1 MPSFDSSLSDSPA
14 AMRIPLTPRS
24 CRIHRLLALC
34 FLLVLPL
41 THCPAKA
48 PAAPTPS
55 PVAPPADHWDKDQV
69 YDLGHLLD
77 LALAR
82 NPRVAA
88 AWNGAKA
95 AEATSAEARAPY
107 WPVLVSEVLGGSD
120 QWYTPAATGP
130 DNFRR
135 VQATAVL
142 AVEYLLLD
150 FGRRDA
156 DAARTLALFEG
167 AGLLARRQMQETVFA
182 VQSAWF
188 AHEAA
193 RWQEV
198 AAISAWESARV
209 LRQTV
214 EKEMSTGLK
223 ATPELLTA
231 RKAEWQA
238 RFRRDEAANL
248 VKITRGEVC
257 LAAGLPAN
265 AALQTRV
272 GTGPPP
278 SPELRQTIGALI
290 EKCLA
295 ERPDLAARAAEVRAS
310 AESVRRARADFYP
323 EVRLEGSYSFSTFGY
338 RAEDGRTSGTYA
350 ENLNGYG
357 GFLTASWEIFDGGE
371 RLNRVRREEAEMAT
385 RENLLE
391 ESRLRATSDVW
402 TNYHEFLTAGT
413 LVEYTESW
421 VASAREDDAALQ
433 AAFASGLEDLTT
445 REEVRSLL
453 AMAEYELAAAQA
465 RYATSTAALL
475 LALGTTLPPPH

>member
-1 MPSFDSSLSDSPA
+1 MVTV
-14 AMRIPLTPRS
+14 LTTS
-24 CRIHRLLALC
+24 ALP
-34 FLLVLPL
+34 VI
-41 THCPAKA
+41 
-48 PAAPTPS
+48 AAPVPS
-55 PVAPPADHWDKDQV
+55 VASPSGDHWDQDQV
-69 YDLGHLLD
+69 YDLGLLLD
-77 LALAR
+77 LALVR
-82 NPRVAA
+82 DPRVSA
-88 AWNGAKA
+88 AWNRAKA
-95 AEATSAEARAPY
+95 AEAASAQARAPY
-107 WPVLVSEVLGGSD
+107 WPVLVAEILGGSD

-156 DAARTLALFEG
+156 NAARTLALFEG

-198 AAISAWESARV
+198 ASLSAYESARV

-214 EKEMSTGLK
+214 EKEITTGLK

-238 RFRRDEAANL
+238 QFRRDEAVNL
-248 VKITRGEVC
+248 VKITRGELC

-272 GTGPPP
+272 GAAPPP

-295 ERPDLAARAAEVRAS
+295 ERPDLAARAAEVRA
-310 AESVRRARADFYP
+310 AVASVRQARADLYP
-323 EVRLEGSYSFSTFGY
+323 EVRLEGNYSYSTFGY

-350 ENLNGYG
+350 DNLNGYG
-357 GFLTASWEIFDGGE
+357 GFLTASWEVFDGGE
-371 RLNRVRREEAEMAT
+371 RLNRLRREEAERAV
-385 RENLLE
+385 RENQLE
-391 ESRLRATSDVW
+391 ESRLQATSDVW
-402 TNYHEFLTAGT
+402 TTYHQFLTAGT
-413 LVEYTESW
+413 LVEYTERW
-421 VASAREDDAALQ
+421 VASAREDNAALE

-453 AMAEYELAAAQA
+453 AVAEYELAAAQA

-475 LALGTTLPPPH
+475 LALGTTIPPPQ